1 MEDERAGD
9 QQSRI
14 GVGIVGRFGCHF
26 GQGDVTGRLHE
37 PPELGDRD
45 RVVVHPEP
53 VDGDLVD
60 GCLLGIE
67 VRGSHSKGATRN
79 PGHVPRRRRTG

>member
-9 QQSRI
+9 EQV
-14 GVGIVGRFGCHF
+14 GVGVGVVGRVGWLL

-53 VDGDLVD
+53 VDGDVVD
-60 GCLLGIE
+60 GRSSG
-67 VRGSHSKGATRN
+67 
-79 PGHVPRRRRTG
+79 